1 MFHFPTNL
9 PLAPAP
15 ESVSTAPGTVT
26 ETPLGLRIEGHG
38 PAIVLLHSSMGSKSQ
53 WRTLMERMRATH
65 RLIAIDLHGYGD
77 AAMPERPNRFSLTDE
92 VRLVQSKLA
101 QVLAQDERYHL
112 VGHSF
117 GGGVALRLAHADLK
131 RIRSL
136 CLYEPTAFHL
146 LDRND
151 HALQEVRAVA
161 RATEAAV
168 CSGQH
173 IDATEM
179 FIDYWSGTGTY
190 AALPPSRQA
199 LFAALL
205 PKVPLDFQALI
216 NDPLHAFDYRRIG
229 APSCLITGRASP
241 DCAHAVAT
249 VLAAALPDSE
259 THRIDA
265 GHMGPLTHPA
275 VVNPVIDEF
284 IRRIDARDK
293 KIGSCRFAPEAIA
306 MRAAQ

>member
-1 MFHFPTNL
+1 MFHFPTNT

-15 ESVSTAPGTVT
+15 EIVSTTPGTVT
-26 ETPLGLRIEGHG
+26 ETPLGIKIEGHG

-53 WRTLMERMRATH
+53 WRSLMEHMRATH
-65 RLIAIDLHGYGD
+65 KLIAIDLHGYGD
-77 AAMPERPNRFSLTDE
+77 AAMPECPDRFSLTDE

-101 QVLAQDERYHL
+101 QVIPQDEPYHL

-131 RIRSL
+131 RISSL

-146 LDRND
+146 LGRND
-151 HALQEVRAVA
+151 PVLEEIRTVA
-161 RATEAAV
+161 RASAAAV
-168 CSGQH
+168 SSGQH
-173 IDATEM
+173 HDATEM
-179 FIDYWSGTGTY
+179 FIDYWSGTGAY

-199 LFAALL
+199 LFSDLL
-205 PKVPLDFQALI
+205 PKVPLDFQALM
-216 NDPLHAFDYRRIG
+216 NDPHHAFDYRRIS

-249 VLAAALPDSE
+249 VLAAALPNSE
-259 THRIDA
+259 THKIDA

-275 VVNPVIDEF
+275 VVNSIVNEF

-293 KIGSCRFAPEAIA
+293 KFGSRRLTA
-306 MRAAQ
+306 